1 MHTIVI
7 DIETNAIEDWR
18 ELSDLKEIHCLVI
31 RQGDEVRR
39 FNSQMNNIEEG
50 LKDIELADIV
60 IGHNVQGFDIPAIIK
75 LYPNFK
81 MQGCLRDTVI
91 LARLVHPDI
100 RDADFKRGFD
110 FPRNLIGAHSLK
122 AWGYRLGEYKGD
134 FGQTNDWAK
143 WSQEME
149 DYCVQD
155 TRVTYRLYQDLMRE
169 EPSEQS
175 VILEHAFAFIMKQQE
190 RHGFAFDTVAART
203 LHAELLDRKA
213 ELERDLQEIFPP
225 VEVPMKTPAYW
236 ESDGERYDTKGAAQ
250 KAGCTMITKGPLR
263 VKSVP
268 FNPGSRDQIARCLMN
283 KYGWKPE
290 KYTSGGKPQID
301 SSILKALSFEEAKPL
316 VDYLTVGKRLGQ
328 LAEGKEA
335 WLKSVERHAMTR
347 WDGTFEDRLHGRVN
361 TNGTVTGRCT
371 HSKPNLAQVPS
382 VSSPYGDRC
391 RSLFIPDDGYVLVG
405 ADASGL
411 ELRMLAHYLAFFD
424 KGSYATEVCD
434 GDIHTVN
441 QHAAGLPT
449 RDDAK
454 KFIYS
459 YLYGAG
465 DQKLGSIVNG
475 GISEGRILRAR
486 FLHKIPAIKKL
497 KQIIIHQVETR
508 GWLRGLD
515 GRHLPVRSKHSALNL
530 ALQSAGAV
538 VMKQAT
544 VNLSKELLTL
554 PEGTAYQVAHIH
566 DEMQLS
572 VKEDY
577 AQQVGNMATRAIE
590 EAGRDFN
597 LRCPLAGEF
606 KVGRN
611 WKETH

>member
-1 MHTIVI
+1 MHTIII
-7 DIETNAIEDWR
+7 DIETNAISDWR

-39 FNSQMNNIEEG
+39 YNSQENNIEEG
-50 LKDIELADIV
+50 LREMDLADIV
-60 IGHNVQGFDIPAIIK
+60 VGHNAQGFDIPAIKK
-75 LYPNFK
+75 LYPKFK

-91 LARLVHPDI
+91 LARLIHPDI
-100 RDADFKRGFD
+100 RDEDFKRGDD

-122 AWGYRLGEYKGD
+122 AWGYRLGEHKGD
-134 FGQTNDWAK
+134 FGETNAWSK

-155 TRVTYRLYQDLMRE
+155 TRVTYRLYEDLMRE
-169 EPSEQS
+169 EPSEES
-175 VILEHAFAFIMKQQE
+175 VILEHAFAAIIKEQE
-190 RHGFAFDTVAART
+190 RHGFAFDTTAARN

-213 ELERDLQEIFPP
+213 ELERTLQEIFPP
-225 VEVPMKTPAYW
+225 VEVPMKTPQYW
-236 ESDGERYDTKGAAQ
+236 ESEGERYATKGAAQ
-250 KAGCTMITKGPLR
+250 KAGCKTITKGPLR
-263 VKSVP
+263 VKCIP
-268 FNPGSRDQIARCLMN
+268 FNPGSRDQIAKCLMD
-283 KYGWKPE
+283 KYGWEPKE
-290 KYTSGGKPQID
+290 YTNGGKPKID
-301 SSILKALSFEEAKPL
+301 ESILTALSFDEAKPL
-316 VDYLTVGKRLGQ
+316 VEYLMVGKRLGQ

-335 WLKSVERHAMTR
+335 WLKSIEN
-347 WDGTFEDRLHGRVN
+347 DRLHGQVN

-371 HSKPNLAQVPS
+371 HSRPNLAQVPA
-382 VSSPYGDRC
+382 VSSPYGVEC
-391 RSLFIPDDGYVLVG
+391 RGLFISDAGYVLVG

-411 ELRMLAHYLAFFD
+411 ELRMLAHYLAHFD
-424 KGSYATEVCD
+424 NGKYAKEVCE

-441 QHAAGLPT
+441 QHAAGLPN
-449 RDDAK
+449 RNDAK
-454 KFIYS
+454 TFIYA

-486 FLHKIPAIKKL
+486 FLHKIPAIKQL
-497 KQIIIHQVETR
+497 KKIINHQVETR

-544 VNLSKELLTL
+544 VNLYKHIHTL

-566 DEMQLS
+566 DEIQLS

-577 AQQVGNMATRAIE
+577 AEQLGNMATRAIE

-611 WKETH
+611 WAETH

>member
-7 DIETNAIEDWR
+7 DIETNAITDWR

-39 FNSQMNNIEEG
+39 YNSQENNIEEG
-50 LKDIELADIV
+50 LKEIELADIV
-60 IGHNVQGFDIPAIIK
+60 VGHNAQGFDIPAIKK
-75 LYPNFK
+75 LYPKFK

-100 RDADFKRGFD
+100 RDEDFKRGGD

-122 AWGYRLGEYKGD
+122 AWGYRMGEYKGD
-134 FGQTNDWAK
+134 FGETNDWAK

-155 TRVTYRLYQDLMRE
+155 TRVTYRLYEDLMRE

-175 VILEHAFAFIMKQQE
+175 VILEHAFAAIMKQQE
-190 RHGFAFDTVAART
+190 RHGFAFDTVAARN

-213 ELERDLQEIFPP
+213 ELERTLQEIFPP
-225 VEVPMKTPAYW
+225 TEVPMKTPAYW
-236 ESDGERYDTKGAAQ
+236 ESEGERYATKGAAQ
-250 KAGCTMITKGPLR
+250 KAGCKTITKGPLR
-263 VKSVP
+263 VKRIP
-268 FNPGSRDQIARCLMN
+268 FNPGSRDQIAKCLMD
-283 KYGWKPE
+283 KYGWEPKE
-290 KYTSGGKPQID
+290 YTNGGKPKID
-301 SSILKALSFEEAKPL
+301 ESILTALSFDEAKPL
-316 VDYLTVGKRLGQ
+316 VEYLMVGKRLGQ

-335 WLKSVERHAMTR
+335 WLKSVEN
-347 WDGTFEDRLHGRVN
+347 DRLHGRVN

-371 HSKPNLAQVPS
+371 HSRPNLAQVPA
-382 VSSPYGDRC
+382 VSSPYGVEC

-411 ELRMLAHYLAFFD
+411 ELRMLAHYLAYYD
-424 KGSYATEVCD
+424 KGQYAKEVCD

-441 QHAAGLPT
+441 QHAAGLPD
-449 RDDAK
+449 RQK
-454 KFIYS
+454 SKLFIYS

-475 GISEGRILRAR
+475 GIGEGRVLRAR
-486 FLHKIPAIKKL
+486 FLHKIPAIGQFKKVIAH
-497 KQIIIHQVETR
+497 QIDTK
-508 GWLRGLD
+508 GYLRGLD

-544 VNLSKELLTL
+544 VNLCKHIHTL

-566 DEMQLS
+566 DEIQLS

-577 AQQVGNMATRAIE
+577 AEQLGNMATRSIE
-590 EAGRDFN
+590 EAGRYFN

-611 WKETH
+611 WAETH

>member
-1 MHTIVI
+1 MHTIII
-7 DIETNAIEDWR
+7 DIETNAITDWR

-39 FNSQMNNIEEG
+39 YNSQENNIEEG
-50 LKDIELADIV
+50 LKEIELADV
-60 IGHNVQGFDIPAIIK
+60 VVGHNVQGFDIPAIIK
-75 LYPNFK
+75 LYPDFK

-100 RDADFKRGFD
+100 RDEDFKRGDD

-122 AWGYRLGEYKGD
+122 SWGYRLGEHKGD
-134 FGQTNDWAK
+134 FGETNDWSK
-143 WSQEME
+143 WTIEME

-155 TRVTYRLYQDLMRE
+155 TRVTYRLYEDLMRE

-190 RHGFAFDTVAART
+190 RHGFAFDTVAARN

-213 ELERDLQEIFPP
+213 ELERTLQEIFPP
-225 VEVPMKTPAYW
+225 TEIPMKTPAYW
-236 ESDGERYDTKGAAQ
+236 ESEGERYATKGAAQ
-250 KAGCTMITKGPLR
+250 KAGCKTITKGPLR
-263 VKSVP
+263 VKCIP
-268 FNPGSRDQIARCLMN
+268 FNPGSRDQIAKCLRD
-283 KYGWKPE
+283 KYGWEPKE
-290 KYTSGGKPQID
+290 YTNGGKPKID
-301 SSILKALSFEEAKPL
+301 ESILTALSFDEAKPL
-316 VDYLTVGKRLGQ
+316 VEYLMVGKRLGQ

-335 WLKSVERHAMTR
+335 WLKSVEN
-347 WDGTFEDRLHGRVN
+347 DRLHGRVN

-371 HSKPNLAQVPS
+371 HSRPNLSQVPA

-411 ELRMLAHYLAFFD
+411 ELRMLAHYLAHFD
-424 KGSYATEVCD
+424 NGKYANEVCE

-441 QHAAGLPT
+441 QYAAGLPN
-449 RDDAK
+449 RNDAK
-454 KFIYS
+454 TFIYA

-475 GISEGRILRAR
+475 GINEGRILRAR
-486 FLHKIPAIKKL
+486 FLHKIPAIKQL
-497 KQIIIHQVETR
+497 KKIINHQVETR

-544 VNLSKELLTL
+544 VNLCKHIHTL

-566 DEMQLS
+566 DEIQLS

-577 AQQVGNMATRAIE
+577 AEQLGNMATRSIE

-597 LRCPLAGEF
+597 LRCPLAGSA

-611 WKETH
+611 WAETH